1 MQSSDFIESGIVF
14 GLNTRASLGKFKYIR
29 TDFQKHGDAYKFIVE
44 HFDNYGEFPSVEIL
58 CENYPTLDPS
68 AQSLNL
74 DYAIDAFR
82 NQLLFRQIVGA
93 FQTNKELVSTE
104 PKQALSK
111 IMTALGD
118 IELVYDE
125 DVVEY
130 STKADRRL
138 DSWKDRKKRRKMG
151 GGLLGVPTSFPSINS
166 TGVGWMPGELISLY
180 ARPTVGKTW
189 LCVHAAATAVLNGFR
204 TLLISTEMPVEAIS
218 LRTDVVLANMMGYDL
233 SHRALRN
240 GDEMNEEEYR
250 VFLEAVE
257 DQQLLVCDHIEGA
270 SSITIDSIASLI
282 RKHQPDFVVVDGIY
296 LVSTG
301 VNMKKAMWE
310 QSHAVFYGMKNLC
323 LSTNTPIFVST
334 QATREAAANMYA
346 PPRPDQVAFGDA
358 LIRASDVAMALA
370 LVEGEDQQRLVQYQK
385 YRDGQLHSDITLMT
399 WDVNKGDIHEIPYA
413 DQIF

>member
-1 MQSSDFIESGIVF
+1 MQSSDFIESGIIF
-14 GLNTRASLGKFKYIR
+14 SLNTRAALGKFKYTR
-29 TDFQKHGDAYKFIVE
+29 SDFQKHGDAYKFLVD
-44 HFDNYGEFPSVEIL
+44 HFDNYGEFPSPEAL
-58 CENYPTLDPS
+58 CENYPTLDPT

-74 DYAIDAFR
+74 DYAIDAFQ
-82 NQLLFRQIVGA
+82 NQLLFRQIVST
-93 FQTNKELVSTE
+93 FQSNKELVSTE

-111 IMTALGD
+111 ILTALGD
-118 IELVYDE
+118 IELTYDD

-130 STKADRRL
+130 SRKADNRL
-138 DSWKDRKKRRKMG
+138 DSWKDRKKRRKLG

-204 TLLISTEMPVEAIS
+204 TLLVSTEMPVDAIS
-218 LRTDVVLANMMGYDL
+218 LRTDVVLANMMGYNL

-240 GDEMNEEEYR
+240 GDEMDEEEYR
-250 VFLEAVE
+250 IFLNAVE
-257 DQQLLVCDHIEGA
+257 EQQLLVCDHIEGA
-270 SSITIDSIASLI
+270 SSISIDSIASLI
-282 RKHQPDFVVVDGIY
+282 RKHSPDFVVLDGIY

-301 VNMKKAMWE
+301 TNMKKAMWE

-334 QATREAAANMYA
+334 QATRDAAANMYA

-358 LIRASDVAMALA
+358 LIRASDVAMAMA
-370 LVEGEDQQRLVQYQK
+370 MIEGEDQKRLVQYQK
-385 YRDGQLHSDITLMT
+385 YRDGQLHLDATMLN
-399 WDVNKGDIHEIPYA
+399 WDVNKGDIKEIPYE

>member
-1 MQSSDFIESGIVF
+1 MQSSDFIESGIIF
-14 GLNTRASLGKFKYIR
+14 SLNTRADLGKFKYSKS
-29 TDFQKHGDAYKFIVE
+29 DFQKHGDAYTFLVE
-44 HFDNYGEFPSVEIL
+44 HFDNYGEFPSPETL

-74 DYAIDAFR
+74 DYALDAFR
-82 NQLLFRQIVGA
+82 DQLLFRQIVGT
-93 FQTNKELVSTE
+93 FQSNKELVSTE

-130 STKADRRL
+130 SRKADKRL
-138 DSWKDRKKRRKMG
+138 ESWKDRKTKRKLG
-151 GGLLGVPTSFPSINS
+151 GGLLGVPTSFPTINS

-204 TLLISTEMPVEAIS
+204 TLLVSTEMPVDSIS
-218 LRTDVVLANMMGYDL
+218 LRTDVVLANMMGYNL

-240 GDEMNEEEYR
+240 GDEMDEEEYR
-250 VFLEAVE
+250 VFLQAVE

-282 RKHQPDFVVVDGIY
+282 RKHSPDFVVLDGIY

-301 VNMKKAMWE
+301 KLQKAMWE

-323 LSTNTPIFVST
+323 LSTNTPILVST
-334 QATREAAANMYA
+334 QATRDAAANMFA

-358 LIRASDVAMALA
+358 LIRASDVAMAMA
-370 LVEGEDQQRLVQYQK
+370 MVEGDDQKRLVQYQK
-385 YRDGQLHSDITLMT
+385 YRDGQLHLDSTMLN
-399 WDVNKGDIHEIPYA
+399 WDVNKGNINEVPYE

>member
-14 GLNTRASLGKFKYIR
+14 GLNTRASLSKFKYIR
-29 TDFQKHGDAYKFIVE
+29 TDFQKHGDAYRFIVD
-44 HFDNYGEFPSVEIL
+44 HFDKYGEFPSVESL
-58 CENYPTLDPS
+58 SENYPTLDPS

-138 DSWKDRKKRRKMG
+138 DSWKERKTRRKMG

-218 LRTDVVLANMMGYDL
+218 
-233 SHRALRN
+233 
-240 GDEMNEEEYR
+240 
-250 VFLEAVE
+250 
-257 DQQLLVCDHIEGA
+257 
-270 SSITIDSIASLI
+270 
-282 RKHQPDFVVVDGIY
+282 
-296 LVSTG
+296 
-301 VNMKKAMWE
+301 
-310 QSHAVFYGMKNLC
+310 
-323 LSTNTPIFVST
+323 
-334 QATREAAANMYA
+334 
-346 PPRPDQVAFGDA
+346 
-358 LIRASDVAMALA
+358 
-370 LVEGEDQQRLVQYQK
+370 
-385 YRDGQLHSDITLMT
+385 
-399 WDVNKGDIHEIPYA
+399 
-413 DQIF
+413 